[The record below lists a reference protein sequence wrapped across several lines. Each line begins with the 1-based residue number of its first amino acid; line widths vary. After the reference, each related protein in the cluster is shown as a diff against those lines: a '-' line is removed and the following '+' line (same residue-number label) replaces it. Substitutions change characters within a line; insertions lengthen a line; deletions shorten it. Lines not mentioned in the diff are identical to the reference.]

1 MTRKP
6 KSVID
11 IDNEIEALKAQRIAS
26 LEARAG
32 HIGKIA
38 AKADL
43 ATLEISD
50 AELLKEFQ
58 AIADRFRRKTTASDT
73 SKT

>member
-11 IDNEIEALKAQRIAS
+11 IDKEIEALKAQRVAA
-26 LEARAG
+26 LKARADQ
-32 HIGKIA
+32 IGKIA

-43 ATLEISD
+43 TNVEITD

-58 AIADRFRRKTTASDT
+58 AIADRFRRKASAT
-73 SKT
+73 NPANT